1 MTTRVNKQIIQ
12 IVSDRQTAQ
21 QTEQAV
27 QRLRD
32 RFAGL
37 QSQLDRAKGSMAAQ
51 NAVTRDLAR
60 AWLDAA
66 RPAAGLGRVNA
77 DLIQSETQLRAA
89 VLETMQAIQAKTA
102 AEKAAEQ
109 VRRRAL
115 REQRESISSTSRLSY
130 ATSGI
135 ATLAG
140 TVGGAGLREPL
151 AVGAELI
158 SAQRSLKIFKAELPQ
173 LTSGLTAAAGGTKGL
188 IAATA
193 AGAAATVGFAVAIKL
208 YKDIVNRSREATAAF
223 LTVNQRYA
231 EVIATS
237 TTEQVREA
245 IRENENR
252 NKALEVERERLREF
266 VDQVKGTDGI
276 EGALLDLNDAAGLNL
291 GGYEDVVNRLK
302 EVDDAIRQNIDV
314 NAQLEGALEA
324 GVTAAA
330 DMAAREVELAERR
343 REAAAQIANYIN
355 ERTQRE
361 IEMAQRGRDWSSEQ
375 LERRLS
381 DIDIERDALEKQ
393 RAALEYVTES
403 GDDMTDELEA
413 VNEKLKA
420 LGKEEWQLLNITLPL
435 IAAREREAE
444 MAERV
449 RKAFEDGVATS
460 EKYTAALEQ
469 FNEET
474 ARIEEGRQ
482 RTEIRELEDWALKR
496 TRALAEHYRDLASID
511 AKYYQKRD
519 ELIASI
525 AEDTSGDTQE
535 ALDRLRDFN
544 KQQRREAED
553 HRDRLLKIERDRRKG
568 IQAAAAQLDAVTLLN
583 AQEQA
588 DEALTDE
595 QQQYEKEKRRRE
607 EDFRDRMHLLDRE
620 RQERRRANEQALR
633 DLRTQYERERAER
646 IADFN
651 RKAAEEA
658 QDRAIRLQR
667 QQEDWDREDRLRQQ
681 QFDQAYE
688 ETRKQYNRI
697 RLAAKNA
704 LVDIENNFGS
714 VLGRIA
720 ANIRSQLG
728 TGSTTGIRQ
737 YRLGGEVGR
746 TGIIGAHAG
755 EEVLRAEVARPL
767 RSLMGGRIDQR
778 ALLSMAGQMNVSVP
792 VMINLGAGTG
802 RNPFESAAAQR
813 ELQHAIE
820 RTVVRFV
827 EGRAGGLLGL

>member
-1 MTTRVNKQIIQ
+1 MPTRVNKQIIQ

-27 QRLRD
+27 QRMRD

-37 QSQLDRAKGSMAAQ
+37 QSQLDRARSSMEAQ
-51 NAVTRDLAR
+51 RAVTQEMAR
-60 AWLDAA
+60 SWLEAA
-66 RPAAGLGRVNA
+66 RPAAGLERVNTN
-77 DLIQSETQLRAA
+77 LVQSETQLRAA
-89 VLETMQAIQAKTA
+89 VLETAGALRSKMA
-102 AEKAAEQ
+102 AEEAAERVSQ
-109 VRRRAL
+109 RTLRA
-115 REQRESISSTSRLSY
+115 QRESIRTAGRLSY
-130 ATSGI
+130 GVSGI
-135 ATLAG
+135 ATFAG
-140 TVGGAGLREPL
+140 SVGGAGVREPL
-151 AVGAELI
+151 AVGSQLI
-158 SAQRSLKIFKAELPQ
+158 NAARGLEVLKMELPD
-173 LTSGLTAAAGGTKGL
+173 LANKAATAAGGTKTLALGL
-188 IAATA
+188 GAVGI
-193 AGAAATVGFAVAIKL
+193 GLAAAAFVAGQL
-208 YKDIVNRSREATAAF
+208 KDAADKAAEATRRWIEA
-223 LTVNQRYA
+223 TRRYYEFDPA
-231 EVIATS
+231 S
-237 TTEQVREA
+237 KTTEQVEA
-245 IRENENR
+245 EVQ
-252 NKALEVERERLREF
+252 ALQRSIDTRERELTTLDLEIQKRDAARNGAEKFLGTLGIETDGLDELRERREELAKE
-266 VDQVKGTDGI
+266 QEAELILLGSLHA
-276 EGALLDLNDAAGLNL
+276 ALRNN
-291 GGYEDVVNRLK
+291 
-302 EVDDAIRQNIDV
+302 
-314 NAQLEGALEA
+314 
-324 GVTAAA
+324 TSAAA
-330 DMAAREVELAERR
+330 DLLELEEELAEKR
-343 REAAAQIANYIN
+343 REASRQIVEYIR

-361 IEMAQRGRDWSSEQ
+361 IEMAQRSRDWSSEQ
-375 LERRLS
+375 AEKRLD
-381 DIDIERDALEKQ
+381 DIAIERGALEEQ
-393 RAALEYVTES
+393 RAALERLAEAGIDVAGE
-403 GDDMTDELEA
+403 TDI
-413 VNEKLKA
+413 VNEKLAA
-420 LGKEEWQLLNITLPL
+420 LGIEERALRDDIIPL

-449 RKAFEDGVATS
+449 RKAFEDGVAAS

-474 ARIEEGRQ
+474 ARIEEDRQ

-525 AEDTSGDTQE
+525 AEDTSGDNQE

-568 IQAAAAQLDAVTLLN
+568 IQAAAAQLDAIALLN

-588 DEALTDE
+588 EEALTDE

-728 TGSTTGIRQ
+728 TGSTAGIRQ
-737 YRLGGEVGR
+737 YQLGGEVGR
-746 TGIIGAHAG
+746 TGLIGAHVG

>member
-89 VLETMQAIQAKTA
+89 VMETMVAIRSKTA
-102 AEKAAEQ
+102 AEEAA
-109 VRRRAL
+109 VRVRQRAL
-115 REQRESISSTSRLSY
+115 REQRASIESTSRLGY

-158 SAQRSLKIFKAELPQ
+158 NAQRSLKIFKAELPQ
-173 LTSGLTAAAGGTKGL
+173 LTSSLSTAAGGTRGL

-302 EVDDAIRQNIDV
+302 EVDDALQANIDV
-314 NAQLEGALEA
+314 NAQLEGALAA

-330 DMAAREVELAERR
+330 DMAAHEEQLAEKR
-343 REAAAQIANYIN
+343 REAQQQIIAYTREQAQI
-355 ERTQRE
+355 E
-361 IEMAQRGRDWSSEQ
+361 IDLAQRGRDWSSEQ
-375 LERRLS
+375 AKKRLD
-381 DIDIERDALEKQ
+381 DIAIERDALEEQ
-393 RAALEYVTES
+393 QATLRAFAASGIDVAEETARVNQQLNAL
-403 GDDMTDELEA
+403 A
-413 VNEKLKA
+413 VEEQKLTH
-420 LGKEEWQLLNITLPL
+420 ITLPL
-435 IAAREREAE
+435 ITAREREAE
-444 MAERV
+444 MADRL
-449 RKAFEDGVATS
+449 KKSFEDGLAAG
-460 EKYTAALEQ
+460 EKYKAALEQ
-469 FNEET
+469 FDEER
-474 ARIEEGRQ
+474 ARIDEERQ

-496 TRALAEHYRDLASID
+496 TRALSEHYRDLAGID

-525 AEDTSGDTQE
+525 AEDSSGGNQE
-535 ALDRLRDFN
+535 ALDQLRDFN

-568 IQAAAAQLDAVTLLN
+568 IQAAAAQLDAVALLN

-588 DEALTDE
+588 AEALSEEE
-595 QQQYEKEKRRRE
+595 QQYRKEQQRRE

-620 RQERRRANEQALR
+620 RQERRRASEQALR
-633 DLRTQYERERAER
+633 DLQVQYQRERAER

-651 RKAAEEA
+651 RKQAEEA

-667 QQEDWDREDRLRQQ
+667 QQEDWSREDRLRQQ

-697 RLAAKNA
+697 RLAAKNG
-704 LVDIENNFGS
+704 LMDIENSFS
-714 VLGRIA
+714 STLASIAGRI
-720 ANIRSQLG
+720 RTQLG
-728 TGSTTGIRQ
+728 TGGTTSIRQ
-737 YRLGGEVGR
+737 YHLGGAVGR
-746 TGIIGAHAG
+746 TGLIGAHAG
-755 EEVLRAEVARPL
+755 EEVLRAGIARPL
-767 RSLMGGRIDQR
+767 RALMGGQIDQR
-778 ALLSMAGQMNVSVP
+778 ALLSMAGQTNVSVP
-792 VMINLGAGTG
+792 VMINLGAGAG
-802 RNPFESAAAQR
+802 RNPFESAAQQRALQR
-813 ELQHAIE
+813 EVE
-820 RTVVRFV
+820 RVVLRLV
-827 EGRAGGLLGL
+827 EGTGGGYL